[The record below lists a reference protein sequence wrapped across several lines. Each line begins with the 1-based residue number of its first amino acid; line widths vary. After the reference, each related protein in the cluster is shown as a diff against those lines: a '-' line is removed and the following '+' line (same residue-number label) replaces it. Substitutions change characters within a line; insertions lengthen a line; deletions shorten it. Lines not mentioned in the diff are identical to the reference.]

1 MSWIAEAHE
10 RAAEGHLKEC
20 CERIVKALG
29 RMIPFYRVFSSSPRL
44 LGAHLEFSGALGT
57 YRVAEGLGV
66 EPREVARDFAR
77 RVLGAGADA
86 WDEAGE
92 YPLAAFREAAALG
105 LAGLFVPVADGGQGQ
120 DGLTGGLILEQ
131 LARGCFGHNVR
142 PRRPQQLRGELLGG
156 FALTEPDAG
165 TDAAAITTTA
175 TPERGGYR
183 LDDVKAWVTNDGTA
197 DLYNVMARTAPRA
210 AGGSSADG
218 ISSLVV
224 ERDRPGVSFGPR
236 DRVTG
241 ARAPHLR
248 AAARRRVG
256 ARRSPARPRGRRVAG
271 GARDHRSRARP
282 GRRHRDRAGPGRDR

>member
-92 YPLAAFREAAALG
+92 YPLIAFREAAALG

-131 LARGCFGHNVR
+131 LAQGCFATTFGLVVHNNFAGSCWAASRSPSRTRARTRPRSRRR
-142 PRRPQQLRGELLGG
+142 PRRSG
-156 FALTEPDAG
+156 
-165 TDAAAITTTA
+165 AAT
-175 TPERGGYR
+175 
-183 LDDVKAWVTNDGTA
+183 
-197 DLYNVMARTAPRA
+197 
-210 AGGSSADG
+210 GSMTS
-218 ISSLVV
+218 
-224 ERDRPGVSFGPR
+224 RPG
-236 DRVTG
+236 
-241 ARAPHLR
+241 
-248 AAARRRVG
+248 
-256 ARRSPARPRGRRVAG
+256 
-271 GARDHRSRARP
+271 
-282 GRRHRDRAGPGRDR
+282 